1 MRAVQMPA
9 NESARNTQQ
18 PLPRQT
24 KRKSLAQREERLAWL
39 MLSPIL
45 VALLAIGVYPA
56 LSVIWLSLQQGGFFG
71 LDMAWTGFS
80 NYLRLVHDPQFW
92 NALKFTF
99 FFCIITVS
107 GQMILGTAL
116 ALLAN
121 RKFPGR
127 WLVRSA
133 ILCPWAIPTVTNSV
147 IWAYIFN
154 DQYGLV
160 NSLLE
165 RLGLMNPAHPLN
177 WLGSGQLATILI
189 YILAIWKANA
199 LVALLV
205 LAGLQTIPLEV
216 NEAMRVDGATA
227 WQSFWYVTLPLL
239 RPTLTIALIL
249 QTIEAWQAF
258 DLISAFTNGAPGN
271 STQNLGLYIY
281 VQIQQFG
288 DFAYGSTISVV
299 IMIVTLV
306 FIVLYLRA
314 LYRPGVR

>member
-1 MRAVQMPA
+1 MGTVHMPT
-9 NESARNTQQ
+9 NERRQHVQQ
-18 PLPRQT
+18 PPSRQK
-24 KRKSLAQREERLAWL
+24 KRRSLAQREERLAWL
-39 MLSPIL
+39 MLSPIF
-45 VALLAIGVYPA
+45 VALLTMGVYPSV
-56 LSVIWLSLQQGGFFG
+56 SVIWLSLQQGGFFG
-71 LDMAWTGFS
+71 LDMTWAGFS
-80 NYLRLVHDPQFW
+80 NYIRLVDDPLFW

-99 FFCIITVS
+99 WFCMITVS

-116 ALLAN
+116 ALFAN
-121 RKFPGR
+121 RKFPGSL
-127 WLVRSA
+127 LVRAA
-133 ILCPWAIPTVTNSV
+133 ILCPWAIPTATNSV

-165 RLGLMNPAHPLN
+165 HLGLMSTAHPIN
-177 WLGSGQLATILI
+177 WLGSGQLATLLI

-205 LAGLQTIPLEV
+205 LAGLHTIPLEV
-216 NEAMRVDGATA
+216 NEAVRVDGATA

-271 STQNLGLYIY
+271 ATQNLGLYIY
-281 VQIQQFG
+281 VQIQEFG

-299 IMIVTLV
+299 IMIITFI

-314 LYRPGVR
+314 LYRPGVK